1 MSVAV
6 PATALS
12 VPMLDSGPPPVG
24 ATPVIVKS
32 KSLSAYEVAPVTVF
46 VAKPA
51 VAVSTVSGWYANELE
66 IEAAVS
72 TVAVRPPFPSS
83 ATSTSTVLGE
93 VSSVQRASSTV
104 GATS

>member
-1 MSVAV
+1 MNSSDSTRMSNHCCW
-6 PATALS
+6 
-12 VPMLDSGPPPVG
+12 
-24 ATPVIVKS
+24 
-32 KSLSAYEVAPVTVF
+32 
-46 VAKPA
+46 AKPMA
-51 VAVSTVSGWYANELE
+51 EPNTLLELPAGKLQERVDFLEELNRWYANELE